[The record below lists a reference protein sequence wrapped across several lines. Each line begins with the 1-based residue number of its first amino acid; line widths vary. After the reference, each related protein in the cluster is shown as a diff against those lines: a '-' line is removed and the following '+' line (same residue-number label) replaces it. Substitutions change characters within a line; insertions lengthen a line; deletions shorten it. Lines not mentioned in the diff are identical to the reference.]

1 MAGHSKF
8 LAGFQ
13 TITLVLS
20 NDTTVL
26 AHHQLSP
33 IDVLMML
40 TFSVLAPT
48 WLTCFIAGIFLQQ
61 QDVYITK
68 KYMESQKQ
76 LLIRGARLQ
85 C

>member
-1 MAGHSKF
+1 MAGHSKL

-13 TITLVLS
+13 TIMLVLS

-33 IDVLMML
+33 IDVLRTP
-40 TFSVLAPT
+40 TFSTLAPT
-48 WLTCFIAGIFLQQ
+48 WLTWFITGIFLHQ
-61 QDVYITK
+61 QDVYIIK

-76 LLIRGARLQ
+76 LLICGARFQ
-85 C
+85 F